1 MDYDFSEGMPKNIE
15 VKFLQDAGGGGVGSE
30 EDRNLIVDKIQVDG
44 LSSES
49 EGDFTK
55 YERANGTTIDGQEG
69 MWWKGDLEFN
79 VEDAYSS
86 HLKEHDVTKDSEA
99 KDTTEQTDVSADQ
112 PTPDQPSED
121 KERRGGEV
129 AKDSTPQ
136 EDPTDQETGKSGSV
150 DTPEKEESK
159 PEDTAN
165 PAQQAEDAPKAEREN
180 LLKNGSFN
188 SEADDSKIRND
199 HWSRATAPEG
209 WEVTKGSGV
218 EIIDGQLNKY
228 GLGSNANDLEGNY
241 VELDGINS
249 SESHSPSKRML
260 GKLTILL
267 LILVPV
273 MPTVGII
280 RWKYGGK
287 ASLLIPLKSRPMV
300 VRIGRLITTR

>member
-1 MDYDFSEGMPKNIE
+1 MKEPMAPPLM
-15 VKFLQDAGGGGVGSE
+15 VKKECG
-30 EDRNLIVDKIQVDG
+30 
-44 LSSES
+44 
-49 EGDFTK
+49 
-55 YERANGTTIDGQEG
+55 
-69 MWWKGDLEFN
+69 KGDLEFN

-136 EDPTDQETGKSGSV
+136 EYPTDQETGKSGSV

-188 SEADDSKIRND
+188 SEADTIVKLGMTIG
-199 HWSRATAPEG
+199 PEQLHQG
-209 WEVTKGSGV
+209 WATKGSGV

-249 SESHSPSKRML
+249 SGIAQSIETNVGQTYDLAFDFGARDAHGGDNKMEVWWEGQL
-260 GKLTILL
+260 VDTIE
-267 LILVPV
+267 
-273 MPTVGII
+273 
-280 RWKYGGK
+280 KQANGG
-287 ASLLIPLKSRPMV
+287 SDWS
-300 VRIGRLITTR
+300 TYNYQ